1 MEGEREGD
9 MKGWS
14 RGRRNV
20 KETEGRM
27 DVRVERGGVR
37 EARDESDKHPEL

>member
-1 MEGEREGD
+1 MEGEREGGV
-9 MKGWS
+9 KGWS

-37 EARDESDKHPEL
+37 ERGMRAMEVER